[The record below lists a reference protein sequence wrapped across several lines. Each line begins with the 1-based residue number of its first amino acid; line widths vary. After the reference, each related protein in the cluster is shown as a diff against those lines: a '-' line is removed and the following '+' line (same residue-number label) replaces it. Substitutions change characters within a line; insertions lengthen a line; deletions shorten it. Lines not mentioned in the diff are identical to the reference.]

1 MNKEEAKFIIHSEV
15 DRYKAM
21 PYDDLVRTVGND
33 AQTTQQVGESGTRY
47 LIETKTKWTNRKKG
61 IVRVSSTIRSLDE
74 SPEESKTWNIPFSNI
89 AICRGTMLSIAT
101 TFTRRPQ

>member
-1 MNKEEAKFIIHSEV
+1 MDKEEAKFIIHGEV

-21 PYDDLVRTVGND
+21 PYEDLVRTVGND

-47 LIETKTKWTNRKKG
+47 QIETKTKLTNRKKG
-61 IVRVSSTIRSLDE
+61 IIRVSSTLRSLDE
-74 SPEESKTWNIPFSNI
+74 SPEESKTWHVSFLNI
-89 AICRGTMLSIAT
+89 AICRGTISSIAT

>member
-1 MNKEEAKFIIHSEV
+1 MNKEEANSIIHDEV

-33 AQTTQQVGESGTRY
+33 VHTTQQVGESGTRY

-61 IVRVSSTIRSLDE
+61 IVRVSSTLRSLDE
-74 SPEESKTWNIPFSNI
+74 SPEDSKTWNIPFLNI
-89 AICRGTMLSIAT
+89 AVWRGTMSSVASI
-101 TFTRRPQ
+101 FTRRPQ